1 MTLTMIQSLVLQQ
14 KKMKNNNSCFFFA
27 FTYNTT
33 ATQYSL
39 PGLSLTLLS
48 KTVFWASLWTQQD
61 PNMNPSM
68 HMPKCLPSVFK
79 HSQTNIQVPSSPAT
93 LQLRRLIFEASEMKN
108 PNLELKE
115 VLHWFLFCNECIEH
129 LDWTDFWINLDIIN
143 GIWKLSELRLNWI
156 ISLDDFCFHFLI
168 LTILIF
174 HQYFTPH
181 IFVSLH

>member
-1 MTLTMIQSLVLQQ
+1 M
-14 KKMKNNNSCFFFA
+14 
-27 FTYNTT
+27 
-33 ATQYSL
+33 
-39 PGLSLTLLS
+39 
-48 KTVFWASLWTQQD
+48 FWASLWTQQD

-143 GIWKLSELRLNWI
+143 GIWKLSELGLNWI
-156 ISLDDFCFHFLI
+156 ISLDNFYFHFLI
-168 LTILIF
+168 LTRYFSFIF
-174 HQYFTPH
+174 YSTHICFTALNDFKTLNIAKPIH
-181 IFVSLH
+181 HKVCHRTPSRIQCISVCMNPK